1 MRMLAQYLKFFL
13 NGGALG
19 VAAWG
24 LQWLIYNEINGNSA
38 KDYGIASA
46 LTYVP
51 LIGINFMI
59 QRRWIFNRPGVFW
72 RFVVAN
78 FVIMILVSLLSPFFR
93 YEINHIFGS
102 PWGDRFGLIDA
113 ALLGSIPS
121 FLLMR
126 IWVFGI
132 RKI

>member
-1 MRMLAQYLKFFL
+1 MLAQYLKFFL

-19 VAAWG
+19 VAACG

-102 PWGDRFGLIDA
+102 PWGDRFGFIDA

>member
-1 MRMLAQYLKFFL
+1 MLAQYLKFFL

-102 PWGDRFGLIDA
+102 PWGDRFGFIDA

>member
-1 MRMLAQYLKFFL
+1 MLAQYLKFFL
-13 NGGALG
+13 NGGTLG

-59 QRRWIFNRPGVFW
+59 QRRWIFNRPGAFW

-102 PWGDRFGLIDA
+102 PWGDRFGFIDA

>member
-1 MRMLAQYLKFFL
+1 MLAQYLKFFL
-13 NGGALG
+13 NGGTLG

-102 PWGDRFGLIDA
+102 PWGDRFGFIDA